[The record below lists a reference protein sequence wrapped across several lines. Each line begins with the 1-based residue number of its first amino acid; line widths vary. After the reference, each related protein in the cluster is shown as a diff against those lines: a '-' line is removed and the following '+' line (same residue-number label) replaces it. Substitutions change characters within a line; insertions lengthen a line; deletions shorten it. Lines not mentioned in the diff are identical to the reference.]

1 MNEPNNFCVLPWIHL
16 ETSANGFAR
25 PCCIYSGHYKNSDN
39 SNVSMQ
45 DTSITQAMNSYGAE
59 QIRKA
64 FRTNVKPDG
73 CKLCWDI
80 ESAGGKSKRLESNEK
95 YMKKIRWEK
104 VDRLIFV
111 NPELEKIFKQK
122 INKFVKT
129 VTIPNAI
136 DIEKFDYFEP
146 SSKNSLLAYSHSFHP
161 VKGYNNLLTTFAKII
176 NANPNFSL
184 TIAAKKPTS
193 LIHIK
198 NYNECK
204 KIILN
209 SNLKNKAFLH
219 EITED
224 KEIPTLL
231 KNHNGIISYSDIES
245 FHYSFAE
252 GLLSGLQGFCNG
264 WRKLNPNNFWNTW
277 CYKNEQKFV
286 EGILQWGELSLSERK
301 KISSLNRKYIIENFS
316 SKKIGQEYLNLLA
329 SL

>member
-1 MNEPNNFCVLPWIHL
+1 MKVNFISRKGTEHFAAPILNYINNN
-16 ETSANGFAR
+16 SASELVIEKTINKNKLLAAFK
-25 PCCIYSGHYKNSDN
+25 SLFYKKIWVEWASHNAIN
-39 SNVSMQ
+39 ISNILRSNQKLV
-45 DTSITQAMNSYGAE
+45 
-59 QIRKA
+59 IRLH
-64 FRTNVKPDG
+64 RY
-73 CKLCWDI
+73 
-80 ESAGGKSKRLESNEK
+80 EMYNEK

-161 VKGYNNLLTTFAKII
+161 VKGYNNLLKTFAKII

-224 KEIPTLL
+224 REIPTLL

-264 WRKLNPNNFWNTW
+264 WRKLNPNTFWNTW

>member
-1 MNEPNNFCVLPWIHL
+1 MKVNFISRKGTEHFAVPILNYINNN
-16 ETSANGFAR
+16 SASELVIEKTINKNKLLAAFK
-25 PCCIYSGHYKNSDN
+25 SLFYKKIWVEWASHNAIN
-39 SNVSMQ
+39 ISNILRSNQKLV
-45 DTSITQAMNSYGAE
+45 
-59 QIRKA
+59 IRLH
-64 FRTNVKPDG
+64 RY
-73 CKLCWDI
+73 
-80 ESAGGKSKRLESNEK
+80 EMYNEK

-161 VKGYNNLLTTFAKII
+161 VKGYNNLLKTFAKII

-224 KEIPTLL
+224 REIPNLL

>member
-1 MNEPNNFCVLPWIHL
+1 MKVNFISRKGTEHFATPILNYINNN
-16 ETSANGFAR
+16 SASELVIERTINKNKLLAAFK
-25 PCCIYSGHYKNSDN
+25 SLFYKTIWVEWASHNAI
-39 SNVSMQ
+39 NVSNILRSSQ
-45 DTSITQAMNSYGAE
+45 
-59 QIRKA
+59 
-64 FRTNVKPDG
+64 
-73 CKLCWDI
+73 KLVV
-80 ESAGGKSKRLESNEK
+80 RLHRYEMYNEK

-111 NPELEKIFKQK
+111 NPELEKIFRQK

-161 VKGYNNLLTTFAKII
+161 VKGYNNLLKTFAKII

-224 KEIPTLL
+224 REIPTLL

-264 WRKLNPNNFWNTW
+264 WRKLNPYNFWNTW

>member
-1 MNEPNNFCVLPWIHL
+1 MKVNFISRKGTEHFAAPILNYINNN
-16 ETSANGFAR
+16 SASELVIKKTINKNKLLAAFK
-25 PCCIYSGHYKNSDN
+25 SLFYKKIWVEWASHNAIN
-39 SNVSMQ
+39 ISNILRSNQKLV
-45 DTSITQAMNSYGAE
+45 
-59 QIRKA
+59 IRLH
-64 FRTNVKPDG
+64 RY
-73 CKLCWDI
+73 
-80 ESAGGKSKRLESNEK
+80 EMYNEK

-161 VKGYNNLLTTFAKII
+161 VKGYNNLLKTFAKII

-224 KEIPTLL
+224 REIPTLL

-264 WRKLNPNNFWNTW
+264 WRKLNPYNFWNTW